1 MEEKQPTLEPPVCLR
16 DHTQG
21 SEAAVVT
28 LVAYA
33 DYGCAACSQAY
44 ASVEYT
50 RQHAGDRMRFV
61 FRHFVTP
68 ASRPQGQ
75 HAAEAAEAA
84 AAQGRF
90 WEMHNTLIAHEGAL
104 DNGHIVEYAAA
115 LGLDMPHFL
124 RDVTGHV
131 HAARVRE
138 DYDSGIR
145 SGVDTAPAFFINE
158 MRHDGPYDPETLM
171 AALEDVLSPR
181 AS

>member
-1 MEEKQPTLEPPVCLR
+1 
-16 DHTQG
+16 
-21 SEAAVVT
+21 
-28 LVAYA
+28 
-33 DYGCAACSQAY
+33 
-44 ASVEYT
+44 
-50 RQHAGDRMRFV
+50 MRFV

-68 ASRPQGQ
+68 ARQPQGQ

-84 AAQGRF
+84 ASQGRF

-115 LGLDMPHFL
+115 LGLDMPRFL

-145 SGVDTAPAFFINE
+145 SGVDAAPAFFINE
-158 MRHDGPYDPETLM
+158 IRHDGPCNPEALM
-171 AALEDVLSPR
+171 AALQEALSLR